1 MAKETKTVGKTTQT
15 NQTKKGGNI
24 MTNQD
29 HIKRTL
35 NIIKY
40 QTNSYITN
48 INKKH
53 HTRVE
58 YITDKELQQ
67 IIENSSNKQQII
79 DALAITSMLI
89 NKAKDN
95 KVKEYYLNKAYGKED
110 ITFNEL
116 SDEERELINKRRVKQ
131 QEIKEARQ
139 QEKRYYKPIYI
150 DEEELAQ
157 EIEEDRQ
164 REIQE
169 LRKEVK

>member
-24 MTNQD
+24 MTNQE

-95 KVKEYYLNKAYGKED
+95 KVKEYYKDKAYGMPDVHPSELQPK
-110 ITFNEL
+110 EL
-116 SDEERELINKRRVKQ
+116 SNMEQQSRDMLETQAKVTNK
-131 QEIKEARQ
+131 IHS
-139 QEKRYYKPIYI
+139 II
-150 DEEELAQ
+150 S
-157 EIEEDRQ
+157 
-164 REIQE
+164 QE